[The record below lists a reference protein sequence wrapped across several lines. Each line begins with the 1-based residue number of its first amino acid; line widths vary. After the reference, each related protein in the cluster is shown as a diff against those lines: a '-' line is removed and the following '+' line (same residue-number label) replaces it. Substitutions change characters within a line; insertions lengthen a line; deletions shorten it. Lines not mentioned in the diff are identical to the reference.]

1 MTRYNVGAMKRTTLF
16 FLALLLVFALSIM
29 VMAKSAAKT
38 TVELKDAQGKSVGTA
53 VLSSKTGKNSGV
65 SMKAQPP

>member
-1 MTRYNVGAMKRTTLF
+1 MKRTTLF
-16 FLALLLVFALSIM
+16 SLALLLVFALSIM

-53 VLSSKTGKNSGV
+53 VLSSETGKTGV
-65 SMKAQPP
+65 SVKLSSS